1 LPIGPTVPIEIGDQP
16 GLDDVAAPPPQKPRD
31 KSRDERRS
39 ARRAFLFPLTA
50 RIISLDGTHSFRC
63 KVYDVSQAGAQ
74 LAIADATKIPDRFV
88 LALSS
93 HGNARRNCKIVW
105 RTAKTVGVRFVPETT
120 ADVAATPPASSSG

>member
-1 LPIGPTVPIEIGDQP
+1 VLPIGPTVPIEIGDEP
-16 GLDDVAAPPPQKPRD
+16 GLDDVAAPTPQKPRD

-50 RIISLDGTHSFRC
+50 RIISLDGTYSFRC

-74 LAIADATKIPDRFV
+74 LAIADATKIPDRFI

-93 HGNARRNCKIVW
+93 HGSARRNCRIVW
-105 RTAKTVGVRFVPETT
+105 RNAKTVGVRFVAETR
-120 ADVAATPPASSSG
+120 ADVTATPPASR

>member
-1 LPIGPTVPIEIGDQP
+1 MGPTVPIEIGDEP
-16 GLDDVAAPPPQKPRD
+16 GLDDVAAPTPPKPRD

-50 RIISLDGTHSFRC
+50 RIISLDGTYTFRC

-93 HGNARRNCKIVW
+93 DGTARRNCRIVW
-105 RTAKTVGVRFVPETT
+105 RNAKTVGVRFVAETS
-120 ADVAATPPASSSG
+120 ADVTATPPASR

>member
-1 LPIGPTVPIEIGDQP
+1 
-16 GLDDVAAPPPQKPRD
+16 VAAQTPRKPRN

-39 ARRAFLFPLTA
+39 VRRAFLFPLTA

-74 LAIADATKIPDRFV
+74 LAIADATKIPDRFI

-93 HGNARRNCKIVW
+93 QGTARRNCRIVW
-105 RTAKTVGVRFVPETT
+105 RTAKTVGVRFVAET